1 MNKEELSG
9 AIQREHRSKGILIT
23 GLLCCFT
30 MLQFFLQG
38 SLSIMSHEVK
48 RDLNLDAASM
58 SILSSAFFYSYIL
71 LQVPV
76 GMLLDRFGMKK
87 TCFLALILMGL
98 SCFAFAATA
107 QFYLACLFRVVMGVG
122 ASFGFIAMLRSIKLY
137 FLSNRFILVMSIVEA
152 IGMIGVAS
160 LNVFFSCI
168 KDFSGWRSS
177 IVISGLLSF
186 LLAFLWSRL
195 DLGDEVNEAHSHS
208 GSLPSVSMLSIWRK
222 VASYRLVWFNGLFA
236 ALLYS
241 IITVFVALWGI
252 PYTEKLYQISTTEA
266 ASLVSLIYIGLA
278 VGSLCL
284 FYVISILNIKLV
296 LRFGTLAAIVFLACY
311 IYFSPQDIKL
321 AYLLLF
327 LVGFSCSVYQ
337 LAFGIVAE
345 NVSKDVQST
354 AGGVTNMLCMA
365 GAPILQPL
373 IGFALTLSQGGV
385 LDGYESYEASQYR
398 SAFLVL
404 MLCLAFA
411 FWVSWFVFPNEKE
424 NKV

>member
-1 MNKEELSG
+1 MNKEEFSG
-9 AIQREHRSKGILIT
+9 AVKKEHEPKGILIT
-23 GLLCCFT
+23 GLLCFFT

-38 SLSIMSHEVK
+38 SLSIMSNEVK
-48 RDLNLDAASM
+48 LDFDLDAASM

-76 GMLLDRFGMKK
+76 GLILDRFGMKK

-98 SCFAFAATA
+98 SCFAFAVTSK
-107 QFYLACLFRVVMGVG
+107 FYLACLFRVVMGIG

-137 FLSNRFILVMSIVEA
+137 FPANRFILVMSIVEA

-160 LNVFFSCI
+160 LNVLFSYV

-195 DLGDEVNEAHSHS
+195 DLGHELSDAHNDSDSTHS
-208 GSLPSVSMLSIWRK
+208 ASMLSIWRK

-266 ASLVSLIYIGLA
+266 ASLVALIYIGLA
-278 VGSLCL
+278 MGSLCL

-296 LRFGTLAAIVFLACY
+296 LRSGTLASVVFLAWY
-311 IYFSPQDIKL
+311 IYFPPQEIEL
-321 AYLLLF
+321 AYLILF

-345 NVSKDVQST
+345 NVPKNVQST
-354 AGGVTNMLCMA
+354 AGGVTNMLCMV

-385 LDGYESYEASQYR
+385 MDGYETYGVDQYR
-398 SAFLVL
+398 SAFIVL

-411 FWVSWFVFPNEKE
+411 FWVSWFVFPNVQE

>member
-1 MNKEELSG
+1 
-9 AIQREHRSKGILIT
+9 
-23 GLLCCFT
+23 
-30 MLQFFLQG
+30 
-38 SLSIMSHEVK
+38 
-48 RDLNLDAASM
+48 
-58 SILSSAFFYSYIL
+58 
-71 LQVPV
+71 
-76 GMLLDRFGMKK
+76 
-87 TCFLALILMGL
+87 
-98 SCFAFAATA
+98 
-107 QFYLACLFRVVMGVG
+107 
-122 ASFGFIAMLRSIKLY
+122 
-137 FLSNRFILVMSIVEA
+137 MSIVEA

-160 LNVFFSCI
+160 LNIFFSYV
-168 KDFSGWRSS
+168 KDFSGWRLS

-195 DLGDEVNEAHSHS
+195 DLGHELNDVHSDSDSSH
-208 GSLPSVSMLSIWRK
+208 SVSMLSIWRK
-222 VASYRLVWFNGLFA
+222 VASYRLVWFNGLFS

-266 ASLVSLIYIGLA
+266 ASLVALIYIGLA
-278 VGSLCL
+278 IGSLCL

-296 LRFGTLAAIVFLACY
+296 LRSGTFASIVFLAWY
-311 IYFSPQDIKL
+311 IYFPPQEIEY
-321 AYLLLF
+321 AYLILF

-345 NVSKDVQST
+345 NVPKNVQST

-373 IGFALTLSQGGV
+373 IGFALTLSEGGGV
-385 LDGYESYEASQYR
+385 MDGYETYEAAQYR
-398 SAFLVL
+398 SAFIIL

-411 FWVSWFVFPNEKE
+411 FWVSWFVFPNVKE